1 MNKRLFQVLDEMNVN
16 DEKNKTATCGCC
28 FDLVE
33 AKTAKGGAHVIM
45 GIPAEALHKIMLN
58 EYKPMLVLLDMKE
71 YNRLE
76 KQPAEDKLQEA
87 QQRAERYEK
96 ALKFI
101 LKWEFP
107 PTGQFWDVDK
117 LQPMSYAACYGS
129 NGERDFMRNIAN
141 EALTPK
147 TGSDE

>member
-1 MNKRLFQVLDEMNVN
+1 MLKKRLFQVLDEMNVN
-16 DEKNKTATCGCC
+16 DEKNKTATCACC

-45 GIPAEALHKIMLN
+45 GVPAEALHKIMLN

-76 KQPAEDKLQEA
+76 KQPVIDKLQSA
-87 QQRAERYEK
+87 QQLVERYEK
-96 ALKFI
+96 ALNSI
-101 LKWEFP
+101 LN
-107 PTGQFWDVDK
+107 TNHD
-117 LQPMSYAACYGS
+117 
-129 NGERDFMRNIAN
+129 NHERVIIKVKSLAT

-147 TGSDE
+147 TGSDDR

>member
-1 MNKRLFQVLDEMNVN
+1 MKKRLFQVLDEMNVN

-45 GIPAEALHKIMLN
+45 GVPAEALHKLMLN

-76 KQPAEDKLQEA
+76 KQPSEDKLQSA
-87 QQRAERYEK
+87 QQLVERYEK
-96 ALKFI
+96 ALKAIVSPIAYLQRKAVDEGAI
-101 LKWEFP
+101 LD
-107 PTGQFWDVDK
+107 GQMAQYLANNVSF
-117 LQPMSYAACYGS
+117 LQ
-129 NGERDFMRNIAN
+129 EIATK
-141 EALTPK
+141 ALTPK

>member
-1 MNKRLFQVLDEMNVN
+1 MLSEQLQKQIEQEAAQAASMQFHPKWSPDQNTACRITYRQGATEYA
-16 DEKNKTATCGCC
+16 EKW
-28 FDLVE
+28 
-33 AKTAKGGAHVIM
+33 
-45 GIPAEALHKIMLN
+45 
-58 EYKPMLVLLDMKE
+58 
-71 YNRLE
+71 
-76 KQPAEDKLQEA
+76 QEA
-87 QQRAERYEK
+87 QQLIERYEK

-147 TGSDE
+147 AGSDERRL